1 MPRRYKNSPILEAA
15 CGFHFQPE
23 ASWNTTIPGLLY
35 ERLRKRF
42 PNQRQVMDY
51 QAMIAAGQNSA
62 RQPVVQQQVL
72 QQTRSQFVR
81 EDGKALVQVSPNF
94 LSVNHLAPYP
104 TWNEF
109 SPIVKQGLKEYR
121 KVAAPKGL
129 LGVQLH
135 YLNQIV
141 IPNRIVEIEEWFKF
155 HFVLP
160 EGFGTA
166 TLPMNGFLIGAQFPF
181 ENARDLL
188 KMELSQGVSEDP
200 NSSVFLLQITYEVA
214 QQGGISLEQVNGW
227 LTNAHRTIE
236 KAFEGCIKDELR
248 ALFGEEKI

>member
-1 MPRRYKNSPILEAA
+1 
-15 CGFHFQPE
+15 
-23 ASWNTTIPGLLY
+23 
-35 ERLRKRF
+35 
-42 PNQRQVMDY
+42 MDY

-62 RQPVVQQQVL
+62 QQPVVQQQVL
-72 QQTRSQFVR
+72 QQARNQFVR

-109 SPIVKQGLKEYR
+109 SPMVKQGLKEYR
-121 KVAAPKGL
+121 RVAEPKGL
-129 LGVQLH
+129 LGIQLH
-135 YLNQIV
+135 YLNQII
-141 IPNRIVEIEEWFKF
+141 IPSRIVGIEDWFNF

-160 EGFGTA
+160 KGFGTA

-181 ENARDLL
+181 RAGQDLL
-188 KMELSQGVSEDP
+188 KMELSQGVSEDS
-200 NSSVFLLQITYEVA
+200 NSSVFLLQITYEAA

-236 KAFEGCIKDELR
+236 NAFEGCIKDELR
-248 ALFGEEKI
+248 KLFGEEKT